1 MQTRDMI
8 RMLNQIGEF
17 FKNYTEKEAV
27 EGIADHINKFWDP
40 SMRKDLFAYIDKGG
54 KDITPLVMTA
64 VPAIKRPK

>member
-17 FKNYTEKEAV
+17 FKSYTEKEAI
-27 EGIADHINKFWDP
+27 EGIAEHINKFWDP
-40 SMRKDLFAYIDKGG
+40 RMRKDLFAYIDQGG
-54 KDITPLVMTA
+54 QGIAPLVMTA